1 MSSVCRHRVAA
12 RACVLR
18 PRSTQLPEITI
29 AVPLSP
35 AKMVTTSFNGTCLA
49 NRIPKQI
56 FFAFRDFMLY
66 LQPIKRMT
74 YNPLMMAP

>member
-1 MSSVCRHRVAA
+1 M
-12 RACVLR
+12 
-18 PRSTQLPEITI
+18 TI

-35 AKMVTTSFNGTCLA
+35 AKMVTASFNGTCLA